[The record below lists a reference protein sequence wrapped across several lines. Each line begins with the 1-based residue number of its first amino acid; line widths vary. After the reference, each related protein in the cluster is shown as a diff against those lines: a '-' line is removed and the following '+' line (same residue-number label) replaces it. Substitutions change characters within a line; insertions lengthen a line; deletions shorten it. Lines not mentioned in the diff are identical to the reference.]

1 MRNSFEALCT
11 LADREKWCWNIH
23 CGTCGH
29 GVFRYGLSALASGA
43 HPDSADW
50 FVHWGRGVGFTEIAA
65 RMGPVPSFEGWP
77 IRQQRQLQRIIGE
90 ADMEGIAAACSFP
103 DWLGYLGLALHYTE
117 EAERQ
122 KPVIS
127 REVARRLGQLVI
139 PGSPAQTLL
148 RSRAAAEGD
157 ERLTWDDL
165 GYVED
170 NLLRELRRPR
180 RSE

>member
-29 GVFRYGLSALASGA
+29 GVFRYGLSALSSGA

-50 FVHWGRGVGFTEIAA
+50 FVRWGPGAGFTEIDA
-65 RMGPVPSFEGWP
+65 RMGPMPSFEGWP
-77 IRQQRQLQRIIGE
+77 ISQQRQLQRVISE
-90 ADMEGIAAACSFP
+90 ANIQRIADECSFP

-122 KPVIS
+122 NPVIS
-127 REVARRLGQLVI
+127 RSVAPQLGRLAI
-139 PGSPAQTLL
+139 PGSPAQNLL
-148 RSRAAAEGD
+148 SSRAAAEGD

-165 GYVED
+165 GSVEF
-170 NLLRELRRPR
+170 NLLRELRVPR